1 MLTTHRQ
8 EDVQIVVQ
16 KGFIIIAVDLE
27 LNVDLR
33 KPVSELR
40 L

>member
-1 MLTTHRQ
+1 MLTTHQQ
-8 EDVQIVVQ
+8 EGVQTVVQ

-27 LNVDLR
+27 LNVDLQN
-33 KPVSELR
+33 VSELR